1 MGGTDGPRRWHYWW
15 RHGDGIVAVHR
26 VDAGGAMNKSAMVQV
41 FFIVVALFMIGV
53 CVVILCNL
61 DAMPCLP

>member
-1 MGGTDGPRRWHYWW
+1 
-15 RHGDGIVAVHR
+15 
-26 VDAGGAMNKSAMVQV
+26 MNKSAMVQV
-41 FFIVVALFMIGV
+41 FFLVWALVMIGV

>member
-1 MGGTDGPRRWHYWW
+1 
-15 RHGDGIVAVHR
+15 
-26 VDAGGAMNKSAMVQV
+26 MNKSAMVQV

-53 CVVILCNL
+53 CVVLLCNL

>member
-1 MGGTDGPRRWHYWW
+1 MKRREN
-15 RHGDGIVAVHR
+15 RDRPLAVHR
-26 VDAGGAMNKSAMVQV
+26 VDTGEAMSKSAMVRA

-61 DAMPCLP
+61 DWVPCLP